1 MIMKKT
7 LAIFTALFLGTISLF
22 AQNEIDALRYSRL
35 MPSGTARYM
44 ATGGAFGALGA
55 DFTSLSH
62 NPAGIAV
69 YKSSEISFTPSLFEG
84 RSNSS
89 YFGETDENDRFNF
102 NIGNAGIV
110 MVSTPGSKS
119 SDAGWKNF
127 QFGFGVNRLANFNN
141 RISISGFNESSS
153 YLTPY
158 VNEANANNYSLDDL
172 DNFGSGLAYDT
183 YLMGYDS
190 LAGEY
195 FIDMPNGGVLQSKY
209 IQTKGGINEMVFSVG
224 ANYDDRVYLGATV
237 GVPFLRYSERSQYSE
252 DDVEGSNVYFGS
264 FDRIDELET
273 TGTGVNLKAGIIIRP
288 TDWFRIGGAIETPT
302 FYTLT
307 DEYSTTFKASFDT
320 LYGTKRKT
328 SEGFY
333 EYELNTP
340 FKAMAGVG
348 IILGKA
354 GLISA
359 DYEYLDYSNAR
370 LRAADYDFEAENDA
384 IRNDYNKAHNIRL
397 GTEWRYGM
405 ISLRGGYGISAN
417 PYKFGTES
425 IMKSYSLGLGI
436 RGSKAYLDFAWVMN
450 SMDDEYHLYSAPE
463 NADPAV
469 ADVSIEN
476 SMLLMTFG
484 FKY

>member
-1 MIMKKT
+1 
-7 LAIFTALFLGTISLF
+7 L
-22 AQNEIDALRYSRL
+22 
-35 MPSGTARYM
+35 
-44 ATGGAFGALGA
+44 
-55 DFTSLSH
+55 
-62 NPAGIAV
+62 
-69 YKSSEISFTPSLFEG
+69 
-84 RSNSS
+84 
-89 YFGETDENDRFNF
+89 DE
-102 NIGNAGIV
+102 
-110 MVSTPGSKS
+110 
-119 SDAGWKNF
+119 
-127 QFGFGVNRLANFNN
+127 
-141 RISISGFNESSS
+141 
-153 YLTPY
+153 
-158 VNEANANNYSLDDL
+158 L

-183 YLMGYDS
+183 YLIGYDS

-195 FIDMPNGGVLQSKY
+195 YIDMPNGGVAQSKY

-237 GVPFLRYSERSQYSE
+237 GIPFVRYSERSVYTEE
-252 DDVEGSNVYFGS
+252 DIERSNIYFDY

-320 LYGTKRKT
+320 LYGTKRQS

-348 IILGKA
+348 FILGKA

-359 DYEYLDYSNAR
+359 DYVYLDYSNAR

-405 ISLRGGYGISAN
+405 LSFRGGYGISAN

-425 IMKSYSLGLGI
+425 IMKSYSFGLGI

-450 SMDDEYHLYSAPE
+450 NMDDEYYLYSAPE
-463 NADPAV
+463 NTDPAV
-469 ADVSIEN
+469 ADVTLEN
-476 SMLLMTFG
+476 SMLLMTIG